1 MKTQAAEGPQST
13 LFQRDMLNFYKEIDR
28 EIAEIVS
35 KYFLDHAVHWLSPQ
49 IVSLS
54 VFSEVSSYCMEAKKI
69 SSHPDVVNTRA
80 LLQRSDLPFS

>member
-1 MKTQAAEGPQST
+1 
-13 LFQRDMLNFYKEIDR
+13 MLNFYKEIDR

-54 VFSEVSSYCMEAKKI
+54 VFSEVLSYCMEAETFLRFQMW
-69 SSHPDVVNTRA
+69 ST
-80 LLQRSDLPFS
+80 LELC